1 MDAME
6 KKPLWT
12 KNFTILTLGT
22 VVSMLGNAVSG
33 FAIGLLVLDYTGS
46 TLLYAIFTVA
56 YNLPKIIMPTLAG
69 PYIDRFPRAKVIY
82 SLDFI
87 SAALYL
93 CIFAMLSFSLFN
105 YAVLLV
111 LCVVIGSIDSVYLV
125 AYDSLYPTLISE
137 GNFGKAYSISS
148 MLYPLSA
155 MMVPVAAWCYEN
167 IGLEPLFLFNAFTF
181 LFAAIFETQIK
192 ADESHV
198 LSEPKSYNLRR
209 YADDFKDG
217 LAYLKREK
225 GLLFITAYFV
235 VNTLIFNGTS
245 TLVLPYFKQTEGLGV
260 SIYTYVM
267 GLSVVGRMI
276 GGFVQYRHR
285 YPTHLKFAIAF
296 CVYVAISLIEAS
308 YLFLPVAVMMGMMFV
323 SGLLGV
329 TSYNIRISSTQNHV
343 PNEMRGR
350 YNGTF
355 QMLTTLGGILGALLA
370 GVLGDALPIRS
381 VICGLGIAGAVCA
394 IAIMLPGREHVK
406 GIYNVEL

>member
-1 MDAME
+1 ME

-46 TLLYAIFTVA
+46 TLLYAIFSVA
-56 YNLPKIIMPTLAG
+56 YSLPKIIMPSLAG
-69 PYIDRFPRAKVIY
+69 PYLDRFSRVKVIY
-82 SLDFI
+82 GLDFL
-87 SAALYL
+87 SALLYL
-93 CIFAMLSFSLFN
+93 GIFGALSVGWFS
-105 YAVLLV
+105 YPVLLI

-137 GNFGKAYSISS
+137 GNFSKAYSISS

-155 MMVPVAAWCYEN
+155 IMVPVAAWCYEN
-167 IGLEPLFLFNAFTF
+167 VGLEPLFLFNAITF
-181 LFAAIFETQIK
+181 LVAAIAETQIK
-192 ADESHV
+192 ADETHISAAA
-198 LSEPKSYNLRR
+198 STYSMRR

-217 LAYLKREK
+217 LAYLKKEK
-225 GLLFITAYFV
+225 GLLFITAFFI
-235 VNTLIFNGTS
+235 VNTFIFNGTG
-245 TLVLPYFKQTEGLGV
+245 TLVLPYFKSVEELGV
-260 SIYTYVM
+260 SMYTYVM
-267 GLSVVGRMI
+267 AFSVLGRMV
-276 GGFVQYRHR
+276 GGFVHYHHK

-296 CVYVAISLIEAS
+296 FVYIAISLIEAT
-308 YLFLPVAVMMGMMFV
+308 YLFTPVYVMMGMMLLT
-323 SGLLGV
+323 GLLSV

-355 QMLTTLGGILGALLA
+355 QMLTTLGGILGTLVA
-370 GVLGDALPIRS
+370 GALGDALPIRT
-381 VICGLGIAGAVCA
+381 VICGLGLFGAVGA